1 VRQTGL
7 HTPFTTRTTLTS
19 GQVTD
24 SKLSAESD
32 QCVGDGDDNTG
43 EENLQAQQGDCG
55 IGSFQLAQAPDSE
68 VAG

>member
-1 VRQTGL
+1 
-7 HTPFTTRTTLTS
+7 LTS